1 MVKKDRPDPSR
12 LEIVSELRITT
23 DAVWRKLSA
32 QLQGME
38 CYMERANGPAEWTT
52 RQVLCHLLGAP
63 GWRPVSILSTFAKG
77 ESADL
82 PVIEVEPGQIHVTPE
97 RQMMKLQQFKNA
109 LDRHRRETFEYL
121 ETLGDEDLQ
130 RKARIAR
137 FPPLLGS
144 DEITVPTWVGAHFVV
159 HWSDHAGQLAK
170 IRKTVGL
177 PERTELAV
185 AT

>member
-1 MVKKDRPDPSR
+1 MASP
-12 LEIVSELRITT
+12 IVDELRITT
-23 DAVWRKLSA
+23 DAVWRRLSA

-38 CYMERANGPAEWTT
+38 CHMERSDGPGEWTT

-63 GWRPVSILSTFAKG
+63 GWRPVPVLARFAIT
-77 ESADL
+77 DP
-82 PVIEVEPGQIHVTPE
+82 PVIEIRPGQTHLTPE

-121 ETLGDEDLQ
+121 ETLDDEDLR
-130 RKARIAR
+130 RKAR
-137 FPPLLGS
+137 FPLLQPLLGT
-144 DEITVPTWVGAHFVV
+144 EEVTVPTWVDAYFVV

-177 PERTELAV
+177 PESTEPAA